1 MVLIFFTIFVLLIKN
16 NVKLYN
22 MSIIDTKS
30 LKETTEKASTH
41 TFCEWIK
48 NLNKE
53 KAESKEMSVDAISI
67 IDKFKINAE
76 TAAKLAQGYAEVVV
90 LTQNDFN
97 LTSKVGFG
105 FNDITNE
112 SIKEA
117 YTELSKTEGLVVHAI
132 PQIKSMTDIK
142 VHIVATWDNT
152 PLDTI
157 RTWALSEQRASLI
170 AFANKEKATTE
181 KFGDNAKFLVD
192 LKAKTELELKAMSV
206 EIKALTEAEQE
217 NIILFYLDNQVDVG
231 DSKIKDFLLEFTDLL
246 KALRIKNKPLKT
258 S

>member
-1 MVLIFFTIFVLLIKN
+1 
-16 NVKLYN
+16 

-30 LKETTEKASTH
+30 LKETTEKASKH

-48 NLNKE
+48 NLSKE
-53 KAESKEMSVDAISI
+53 KIESVESMSVGAISI
-67 IDKFKINAE
+67 IDQFKINAE
-76 TAAKLAQGYAEVVV
+76 VAAKLAQGYAEVVV
-90 LTQNDFN
+90 LTQKDFN

-117 YTELSKTEGLVVHAI
+117 YTELSRTEGLVVHAI

-192 LKAKTELELKAMSV
+192 LKDKTVAELKTMSV
-206 EIKALTEAEQE
+206 DIKALPEVEQE
-217 NIILFYLDNQVDVG
+217 NIILYYLDNIVDLG
-231 DSKIKDFLLEFTDLL
+231 DSKVKDFLLEFADLL
-246 KALRIKNKPLKT
+246 RAIKIKNKPLKT
-258 S
+258 A

>member
-1 MVLIFFTIFVLLIKN
+1 
-16 NVKLYN
+16 

-30 LKETTEKASTH
+30 LKETTEKASKH

-48 NLNKE
+48 NLSKE
-53 KAESKEMSVDAISI
+53 KIESVESMSVGAISI
-67 IDKFKINAE
+67 IDQFKINAE
-76 TAAKLAQGYAEVVV
+76 IAAKLAQGYAEVVV
-90 LTQNDFN
+90 LTQKDFN

-157 RTWALSEQRASLI
+157 RIWALSEQRASSIL
-170 AFANKEKATTE
+170 NKIEAKKTAE
-181 KFGDNAKFLVD
+181 KFGDNTKFLVD
-192 LKAKTELELKAMSV
+192 LKDKTVEELKTMSV
-206 EIKALTEAEQE
+206 DIKALPEVEQE
-217 NIILFYLDNQVDVG
+217 NILIYYLDNIVDVS
-231 DSKIKDFLLEFTDLL
+231 DSKVKDFLLEFADLL
-246 KALRIKNKPLKT
+246 RAIKIKNKPGKRA
-258 S
+258 